1 MRLLFVL
8 FVLLS
13 VQVNAQLVADN
24 TRGLDSYF
32 EGWLAESTK
41 SAKSGKARGKI
52 QREVVSLFKTA
63 VNGPEESAGEEE
75 RLARVV
81 YPSGKYSLVSAGIRY
96 KVVNSLPK
104 AGKTLSGWA
113 ENNIDY
119 RSIYDSIAYSDVVPE
134 RSIDPIP
141 IDPKKYRVTGLY
153 LTEKRMKDISEF
165 LEKDQ
170 VAGGSEED
178 DYNGRGGAK
187 RGPSSD
193 LLSGYIRLIAPHWG
207 KRWNY
212 RSYPVIHT
220 IIIDKR
226 ASVALLNYRTHNG
239 GGFARF
245 KKEGKRWVL
254 AESRITIMQ

>member
-1 MRLLFVL
+1 M
-8 FVLLS
+8 LLS
-13 VQVNAQLVADN
+13 VQVNAQIVADS

-32 EGWLAESTK
+32 EGWLVESTK

-52 QREVVSLFKTA
+52 QREVISLFKTA

-81 YPSGKYSLVSAGIRY
+81 YPSGKYSLVTAGIRY

-104 AGKTLSGWA
+104 AGKNSSGWA
-113 ENNIDY
+113 ENNVDY
-119 RSIYDSIAYSDVVPE
+119 RSIYDSIAYSDVIPE

-153 LTEKRMKDISEF
+153 LTEKRMKDMSEF

-170 VAGGSEED
+170 VAGSGEED
-178 DYNGRGGAK
+178 YSGRGGAK

-226 ASVALLNYRTHNG
+226 ARVALLNYRTHNG

-245 KKEGKRWVL
+245 EKERKKWVL
-254 AESRITIMQ
+254 AESRITLMQ